1 MAASAVEP
9 DTVLYLWPDNVVA
22 WGVWCDVQTQW
33 AHSPGGPSGLQYA
46 GVRAH
51 LDEMGFAGTE
61 RRDIYAGVRAAERA
75 TLDALALKREQA
87 EHNQR

>member
-1 MAASAVEP
+1 MAAGGREQEDIV
-9 DTVLYLWPDNVVA
+9 YLWPDNVVA
-22 WGVWCDVQTQW
+22 WGVWCDLQTQW
-33 AHSPGGPSGLQYA
+33 AHSHGGPSGLQYA

-51 LDEMGFAGTE
+51 LDEMGFAGDE

>member
-9 DTVLYLWPDNVVA
+9 DTVVYLWPDNVVA
-22 WGVWCDVQTQW
+22 WGVWCDLQTQW

-61 RRDIYAGVRAAERA
+61 RREIYAGVRAAERA

-87 EHNQR
+87 EQNQR